1 MPNNGFI
8 LETVKGQQNALESL
22 LRSSEEVRNVL
33 DLFEKESNTDLSEY
47 SDSNAAETVKRLWD
61 QVQDQRIGTSVT
73 LIPLKT
79 IFRSLEDTADIFEVK
94 ESRESSGLVHLKWA
108 FLSQVAINVYAQ
120 LLETLVTV
128 TLPLSKDI
136 MYWEDCQ
143 SSRIYTSN
151 YLIQTGP
158 TRVYQVL
165 RQLYSSVEK
174 NPNVWLSLFPSWVKA
189 LPTRNTGV
197 LQLANREITH
207 KMTRLKI
214 IRKYNAACLGLMTE
228 RGLDLKSSYQ
238 DFGTM
243 EKNLCHF
250 LKLVK
255 ALLRQASC
263 FDFDTEVPDI
273 NEAISSVD
281 DHVLE
286 LVDAHHSIREILHLL
301 TTLEDRNHQA
311 VVVYGRPNL
320 VTRYWLPFSI
330 GYTVLNITT
339 SSLFTRQASIELW
352 LRESQ
357 ATARDFLF
365 DWVFVPMKRIWDTIR
380 HKEQRLTLMGPESL
394 NSDFES
400 LERMVLNF
408 AKKHSQLDE
417 FQFNVLT
424 HRVRDGDL
432 SVVLRK
438 YEEEIQNPFQ
448 NAIFGD
454 LVQAL
459 LIQVQ
464 KTKVDVEL
472 AMSAL
477 DKLLRSN
484 ELNFC
489 FIAVIPSLLI
499 VYGIFRSIRNSWRGR
514 EGLTMSKTHQQIR
527 DILRDVERILNNH
540 TGPKSALDF
549 QAQGL
554 LLCELQLLRVY
565 ADRLPKKNRLRL
577 KFLSDLRELESTR
590 FSVKQRLNTMNRVY
604 RTYKF
609 LKP

>member
-394 NSDFES
+394 NSDFE
-400 LERMVLNF
+400 VC
-408 AKKHSQLDE
+408 
-417 FQFNVLT
+417 V
-424 HRVRDGDL
+424 
-432 SVVLRK
+432 
-438 YEEEIQNPFQ
+438 YPF
-448 NAIFGD
+448 
-454 LVQAL
+454 
-459 LIQVQ
+459 
-464 KTKVDVEL
+464 
-472 AMSAL
+472 
-477 DKLLRSN
+477 
-484 ELNFC
+484 C
-489 FIAVIPSLLI
+489 
-499 VYGIFRSIRNSWRGR
+499 
-514 EGLTMSKTHQQIR
+514 
-527 DILRDVERILNNH
+527 
-540 TGPKSALDF
+540 
-549 QAQGL
+549 
-554 LLCELQLLRVY
+554 
-565 ADRLPKKNRLRL
+565 LRL
-577 KFLSDLRELESTR
+577 
-590 FSVKQRLNTMNRVY
+590 NH
-604 RTYKF
+604 
-609 LKP
+609 

>member
-1 MPNNGFI
+1 MGIPLASCHQRICSALGNTCDSHTTFVQRYYVLGRLSKFAHLYLKLFNTKQVSSNFSAI
-8 LETVKGQQNALESL
+8 LEYTNNTHF
-22 LRSSEEVRNVL
+22 SS
-33 DLFEKESNTDLSEY
+33 Y
-47 SDSNAAETVKRLWD
+47 
-61 QVQDQRIGTSVT
+61 
-73 LIPLKT
+73 
-79 IFRSLEDTADIFEVK
+79 
-94 ESRESSGLVHLKWA
+94 
-108 FLSQVAINVYAQ
+108 
-120 LLETLVTV
+120 
-128 TLPLSKDI
+128 
-136 MYWEDCQ
+136 
-143 SSRIYTSN
+143 
-151 YLIQTGP
+151 YLAGP

-438 YEEEIQNPFQ
+438 YEEEIQVF
-448 NAIFGD
+448 
-454 LVQAL
+454 
-459 LIQVQ
+459 
-464 KTKVDVEL
+464 L
-472 AMSAL
+472 A
-477 DKLLRSN
+477 
-484 ELNFC
+484 F
-489 FIAVIPSLLI
+489 V
-499 VYGIFRSIRNSWRGR
+499 
-514 EGLTMSKTHQQIR
+514 
-527 DILRDVERILNNH
+527 
-540 TGPKSALDF
+540 
-549 QAQGL
+549 
-554 LLCELQLLRVY
+554 
-565 ADRLPKKNRLRL
+565 
-577 KFLSDLRELESTR
+577 
-590 FSVKQRLNTMNRVY
+590 
-604 RTYKF
+604 
-609 LKP
+609 